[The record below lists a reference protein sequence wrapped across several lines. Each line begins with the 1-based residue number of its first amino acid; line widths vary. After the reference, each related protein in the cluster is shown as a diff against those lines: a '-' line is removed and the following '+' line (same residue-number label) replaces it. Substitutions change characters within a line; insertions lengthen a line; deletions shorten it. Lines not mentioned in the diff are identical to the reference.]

1 MKENEQSFVWLYVS
15 IHIASYKKETINSIN
30 SIVSTYYVRITIATT
45 TTVVVIVTI
54 VVRYILFC
62 KNNILNN
69 S

>member
-1 MKENEQSFVWLYVS
+1 MS

-30 SIVSTYYVRITIATT
+30 SIVSTYYVRITITIAT